1 MDDTQALKII
11 YTLANGLDPTTEPPV
26 AGPPLLQDGN
36 VIRALYVAVRVLERT
51 TRSRASNRSSRMP
64 ANAGKPWTEEEDR
77 QLLERYDGGQTTIA
91 QLAQAHD
98 RTPAGIQARLER
110 HGRVPG
116 QGLKWRGRA
125 GNTLADATRG
135 EGPDT

>member
-1 MDDTQALKII
+1 MDHTQALKIVSA
-11 YTLANGLDPTTEPPV
+11 LANGLDPTKEEPV
-26 AGPPLLQDGN
+26 AGPSLLQDCN
-36 VIRALYVAVRVLERT
+36 VIRALHVAVRAIET
-51 TRSRASNRSSRMP
+51 TANSRARNTRGRLP
-64 ANAGKPWTEEEDR
+64 ANAGKPWTDDEDR
-77 QLLERYDGGQTTIA
+77 QLLERFDGGQTTIA

-135 EGPDT
+135 QGSDT